1 MSALVDKFN
10 QRPYLFTTLFFTA
23 LSCLFFLPVVFQ
35 GKLLAPGDALVQ
47 YLPAFQGANQIWTTQ
62 ILCGFPWYADPQS
75 QIFYPLKQILS
86 PIPGGWNLYMMSAF
100 AMAGIFAAFYA
111 FSLTGCWTAALIGG
125 CIYGFNGFL
134 LSNFRHTTMVHSAV
148 WLPLAL
154 WAIRRSRLD
163 LEEGKHSSARWFAV
177 TVTATSLLCLAG
189 HPQMFCYGLALLG
202 GYVIAETFEAGSK
215 YRLRVAL
222 FNLLALALGV
232 GIAAVSIIPAAEL
245 ASFSWRWGMTY
256 KLFVEYALVP
266 VNLILL
272 IFPFAFGAFKES
284 MYGCNFFGAYDLQ
297 TVSGYFGLMSFLL
310 VPIGAFAFRK
320 EKVIVFWTIALTL
333 LFILMFGDVGFLSQ
347 AAYQLPCYNRFRVP
361 TRHFME
367 IGMAV
372 SCLCA
377 AGVAA
382 LSAGKVSQKTAL
394 RAHITFLGFFALT
407 AFIACTI
414 AGMSQERVR
423 ETSAGVFGAM
433 PWNNAALAIP
443 ILLFVIGSAV
453 FIACVKLPHLRWH
466 ALIAIFVLDFAAYA
480 AGSEYIVHSPSN
492 SAVLPPEHAAWLNAE
507 AAKTHQRVISVRGNS
522 GSKDELPVNLSM
534 LWGVEN
540 ACGYENL
547 LPQRISKL
555 LDMKEGGFLVGS
567 WASEENRSLDILAVK
582 YVVIPKNDSR
592 YPAPQGSRWKLFKEA
607 GDALIYENCR
617 AMPRVWLA
625 NRLRVFPNNGPAEE
639 LAKAVQ
645 TGCIANSPVDF
656 ASTAMFDSAT
666 ETDKTNFDFAKDPD
680 ASAVIS
686 ELKENSMTVQVKSN
700 EPVVLVTADSFY
712 PGWQVSIDGKQ
723 DPTLRLMQ
731 VDYAI
736 RAVRLPKGEHTVRF
750 EFAPEK
756 LKLGLTISIAS
767 LLAAVC
773 AGLFLHRRRMS
784 PYLAVV
790 DNP

>member
-1 MSALVDKFN
+1 MSFLVEKFN
-10 QRPYLFTTLFFTA
+10 RKPYLCTVIFFAA
-23 LSCLFFLPVVFQ
+23 LSCAFFLPVVLQ

-47 YLPAFQGANQIWTTQ
+47 YLPAFQGANHIWTTQ

-100 AMAGIFAAFYA
+100 AMAGIFAAYYA
-111 FSLTGCWTAALIGG
+111 FSVTRCWTAALIGG

-134 LSNFRHTTMVHSAV
+134 LSNFRHTTMVHSAA

-154 WAIRRSRLD
+154 WAIRRSRMD
-163 LEEGKHSSARWFAV
+163 LAEGKHNSARWFAV
-177 TVTATSLLCLAG
+177 TVAASAMLCLAG

-202 GYVIAETFEAGSK
+202 GYVIAETLEAK
-215 YRLRVAL
+215 KEKRLRFA
-222 FNLLALALGV
+222 FFSFLALALGV

-272 IFPFAFGAFKES
+272 VFPYAFGAFKNS
-284 MYGCNFFGAYDLQ
+284 IYACNYFGAYDLQ
-297 TVSGYFGLMSFLL
+297 TVSGYFGLLTFLIA
-310 VPIGAFAFRK
+310 PIGAFVFRK
-320 EKVIVFWTIALTL
+320 EKVVIFWIVALIL
-333 LFILMFGDVGFLSQ
+333 LFILMFGDVGILSQ

-367 IGMAV
+367 IGMAL

-377 AGVAA
+377 VGVAA
-382 LSAGKVSQKTAL
+382 LRAGKISQKAAL
-394 RAHITFLGFFALT
+394 RAHIVFLGFFSLT

-433 PWNNAALAIP
+433 PWSNAALGIP
-443 ILLFVIGSAV
+443 IALFIIGSAV

-466 ALIAIFVLDFAAYA
+466 ILIAVFLIDFAAYA
-480 AGSEYIVHSPSN
+480 AGSEYAVLSPSG
-492 SAVLPPEHAAWLNAE
+492 SAVIPPEHAAWLNAE
-507 AAKTHQRVISVRGNS
+507 AAKTHQRVLSVRGNS
-522 GSKDELPVNLSM
+522 GGKDELPVNLSM

-555 LDMKEGGFLVGS
+555 LDMKEGGFLVGT
-567 WASEENRSLDILAVK
+567 WASDEDRSLDILAVK

-592 YPAPQGSRWKLFKEA
+592 YPAPQGSRWKLARQA
-607 GDALIYENCR
+607 GDALIYENLR

-625 NRLRVFPNNGPAEE
+625 NSVRTLPNTISPED
-639 LAKAVQ
+639 LANAIQ
-645 TGCIANSPVDF
+645 TGKLANVPIDF
-656 ASTAMFDSAT
+656 TSTVMLDST
-666 ETDKTNFDFAKDPD
+666 PETVKSNFDFAKDP
-680 ASAVIS
+680 SALAEVS
-686 ELKENSMTVQVKSN
+686 ELSENSLTVKVRSN
-700 EPVVLVTADSFY
+700 ERALLVTSDSFY
-712 PGWQVSIDGKQ
+712 PGWQVYIDGKQ
-723 DPTLRLMQ
+723 DAGSQILQ
-731 VDYAI
+731 ADYAV
-736 RAVRLPKGEHTVRF
+736 RAVAVPKGEHTVQF
-750 EFAPEK
+750 KFAPDK
-756 LKLGLTISIAS
+756 LKLGMSISIAS
-767 LLAAVC
+767 LLISVLAAI
-773 AGLFLHRRRMS
+773 FLNKRR
-784 PYLAVV
+784 V
-790 DNP
+790 

>member
-1 MSALVDKFN
+1 MNVLIERFKTN
-10 QRPYLFTTLFFTA
+10 PYLYTALFFAA
-23 LSCLFFLPVVFQ
+23 LSSLFFLPIVLQ

-47 YLPAFQGANQIWTTQ
+47 YLPAFQGANHIWTTQ

-100 AMAGIFAAFYA
+100 AMAGIFAAYYA

-154 WAIRRSRLD
+154 WAIRRSRMD
-163 LEEGKHSSARWFAV
+163 CAEGKRTGARWFAV
-177 TVTATSLLCLAG
+177 TVAATALLCLAG

-202 GYVIAETFEAGSK
+202 GYVIAETLEAEK
-215 YRLRVAL
+215 QKRIRFAL
-222 FNLLALALGV
+222 FSFLALALGV

-272 IFPFAFGAFKES
+272 VFPFAFGAFKDS
-284 MYGCNFFGAYDLQ
+284 IYGCNYFGAYDLQ
-297 TVSGYFGLMSFLL
+297 TVSGYFGLMSFLI
-310 VPIGAFAFRK
+310 VPIGAFVFRK
-320 EKVIVFWTIALTL
+320 DKVIVFWIIALTL

-382 LSAGKVSQKTAL
+382 LSAGKISQKAAL
-394 RAHITFLGFFALT
+394 RAHMAFLGFFALT

-423 ETSAGVFGAM
+423 ETAAGVFGAM
-433 PWNNAALAIP
+433 PWNNAALGIP
-443 ILLFVIGSAV
+443 IALFVAGSV
-453 FIACVKLPHLRWH
+453 IFIACVKLPHIRWH
-466 ALIAIFVLDFAAYA
+466 ALVAIFILDFAAYA
-480 AGSEYIVHSPSN
+480 AGSEYAVLSPPS
-492 SAVLPPEHAAWLNAE
+492 SAVLPPEHAAWLNAQ
-507 AAKTHQRVISVRGNS
+507 AAKTHQRVLSVRGNS

-555 LDMKEGGFLVGS
+555 LNMKEGGFLVGT
-567 WASEENRSLDILAVK
+567 WASDEDHSLDILAVK

-592 YPAPQGSRWKLFKEA
+592 YPAPQGSRWKLFKEV
-607 GDALIYENCR
+607 GDAVIYENLR

-625 NRLRVFPNNGPAEE
+625 SSAHSMPQAVPSED
-639 LAKAVQ
+639 LAKAIQ
-645 TGCIANSPVDF
+645 TGKLANMPLDF
-656 ASTAMFDSAT
+656 ASTVLLDSTLETEKLNFDS
-666 ETDKTNFDFAKDPD
+666 EKDP
-680 ASAVIS
+680 SAFAEVT
-686 ELKENSMTVQVKSN
+686 ELSDNSLTVKVKSN
-700 EPVVLVTADSFY
+700 EPALLVTADSFY

-723 DPTLRLMQ
+723 DANTRILQ
-731 VDYAI
+731 ADYA
-736 RAVRLPKGEHTVRF
+736 VRTVALPKGEHTVKF
-750 EFAPEK
+750 EFAPDK
-756 LKLGLTISIAS
+756 LKLGTAISIAS
-767 LLAAVC
+767 LLISVLATV
-773 AGLFLHRRRMS
+773 FLNKRRF
-784 PYLAVV
+784 
-790 DNP
+790 